1 MGWGRQQRRP
11 IGKEAAMQ
19 ALERHPW
26 AYLAL
31 AVLMCAL
38 GLWEG
43 HRAVVHTKGQSIELT
58 RSH

>member
-1 MGWGRQQRRP
+1 
-11 IGKEAAMQ
+11 MQ